1 MQLGFK
7 AVNPSSSYMAHE
19 VNQIWNWIK
28 IKSKPNFFRV
38 WEAVKSRSATKAGK
52 SCGKLEKS
60 EDGGVGSSQ
69 RRSVAILKQKAA
81 DVDLQQFIIF
91 TLHLHF

>member
-1 MQLGFK
+1 MKLTKFEIGLK
-7 AVNPSSSYMAHE
+7 LNP
-19 VNQIWNWIK
+19 NQI
-28 IKSKPNFFRV
+28 FFRV

-81 DVDLQQFIIF
+81 NVDILQQFIIF

>member
-1 MQLGFK
+1 MKLTKFEIGLK
-7 AVNPSSSYMAHE
+7 LNP
-19 VNQIWNWIK
+19 NQI
-28 IKSKPNFFRV
+28 FFRV

-91 TLHLHF
+91 TLLLHF